1 VSKTLRTVAVIAGA
15 VALVATGIGAA
26 AALAAPAGMAGSVTV
41 AGLSTATL
49 SSIATYASAVGM
61 AASIGAGITAFKPF
75 DPKQILEIIAHDCA
89 EHVGGWAERLYPER
103 HSGLSHGW
111 LDAAAPYIQDGG
123 G

>member
-61 AASIGAGITAFKPF
+61 AASIGAGITAIKPF

-111 LDAAAPYIQDGG
+111 SDPVTPYLQDCGG
-123 G
+123 